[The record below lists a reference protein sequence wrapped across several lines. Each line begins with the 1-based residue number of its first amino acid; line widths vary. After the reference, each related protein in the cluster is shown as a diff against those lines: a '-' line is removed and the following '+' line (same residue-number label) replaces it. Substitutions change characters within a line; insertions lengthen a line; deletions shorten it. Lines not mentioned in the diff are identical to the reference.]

1 MQVLPVLLRKIKT
14 AVQAPWDEKW
24 MFFEAFFLCG
34 YVRLAL
40 LVIPFRKLAP
50 KLGRHKHE
58 TSRDMDWAVLD
69 DLRKVRRAV
78 NRASLL
84 TPWQSKCFV
93 QAIAG
98 KIMLRKRGFPST
110 IYLGVC
116 KDREK
121 KEGLKAHAWLR
132 SGQLIV
138 TGREGMMAF
147 TVVATFGE
155 E

>member
-1 MQVLPVLLRKIKT
+1 
-14 AVQAPWDEKW
+14 
-24 MFFEAFFLCG
+24 MFLEAFTLCG
-34 YVRLAL
+34 YARVAL
-40 LVIPFRKLAP
+40 LIIPFKKLAP
-50 KLGRHKHE
+50 RLGRHKHE
-58 TSRDMDWAVLD
+58 TTKEMDWNALE
-69 DLRKVRRAV
+69 DLRKVKRAV
-78 NRASLL
+78 NRASRL
-84 TPWQSKCFV
+84 TPWKSKCFV

-116 KDREK
+116 KDKEK
-121 KEGLKAHAWLR
+121 GEGLKAHAWLR
-132 SGQLIV
+132 SGQFIV